1 MKTLRELCH
10 RLLGAFNG
18 MKHCASR
25 QIGRTARLAVC
36 GQWKL
41 TVGFKFSGGITG
53 ALNNENDPNRQ
64 QRNQHANRYYN
75 EVRARNREMEIK
87 TIAKNTGMDKEKIEI
102 AYEHIFINKHKLKKG
117 FQQFDPD
124 YDMAQSWQRLREGKN
139 IHPHDIVLV
148 QHEAAEAKFMAQ
160 GCSYNLAHEKAC
172 EMGYNYH
179 QELKK

>member
-1 MKTLRELCH
+1 MKTLRELYH
-10 RLLGAFNG
+10 RLSIAFNG
-18 MKHCASR
+18 MKHCASK
-25 QIGRTARLAVC
+25 QIGRLVRLAVC

-160 GCSYNLAHEKAC
+160 GCSYDLAHEKAC
-172 EMGYNYH
+172 EMG
-179 QELKK
+179 